1 MNLNI
6 LTHNSTLLSNNARI
20 FACNNRLFVVDMA
33 GVKQDDVTDEE
44 FMKEVA
50 LYEYV
55 CHRNNKDFKDK
66 NKKANCWRKIG
77 EKFNLSVA
85 EVEVSRTVL
94 KMTMSSLD

>member
-1 MNLNI
+1 
-6 LTHNSTLLSNNARI
+6 
-20 FACNNRLFVVDMA
+20 MA
-33 GVKQDDVTDEE
+33 GVKQDDVTNEE

-50 LYEYV
+50 LYECV

-66 NKKANCWRKIG
+66 NKEANCWRKIG